1 MTITNLDWW
10 YDKQQYRFIQQLVRA
25 FSGFQYQ
32 TGYNGQGAP
41 QLLTVPCTLAE
52 TNRQVANIL
61 RNNSE
66 NTLLSAPRITIWQ
79 SGLTGRR
86 EDVQYP
92 GFVDTLQVV
101 ERGVDASTTPPHFT
115 TERGNA
121 YTVQRLMPRPFAM
134 DVQVDL
140 WTTNLDQRYQ
150 LLEQILTI
158 IYPSFDIQNSQN
170 AIDWTALTTVYVEDI
185 TLSSRNIPVGTEN
198 EIDIA
203 TIRLRVPIWLSPPAK
218 VKSQNIIQQIIS
230 NIFDADAAD
239 LTGYG
244 GATGS
249 RMARDITTPG
259 EHSIA
264 VDGGVIT
271 LLNSKASGIVDGTDN
286 RWIDLLNQY
295 GLFKPAQSR
304 IMLYYTDDFETGPF
318 VSGTIQLD
326 PEAANQLRWTI
337 DPDTIPDN
345 TLPAIDALID
355 PLRSVPG
362 GTLPTAPDGSH
373 NGQYFLIAS
382 DIGRSLA
389 WGTGFS
395 AAMNDIITCTAGV
408 WSVAFAS
415 RRTTTPQFRLNRYTN
430 RQLRWTGSD
439 WVMSIDARYAP
450 GFWRLR
456 L

>member
-1 MTITNLDWW
+1 MAITNLDYW
-10 YDKQQYRFIQQLVRA
+10 YNGQVRRMLEQLVRA

-32 TGYNGQGAP
+32 TGYNSQGAP
-41 QLLTVPCTLAE
+41 QLLTVPCTLAD

-66 NTLLSAPRITIWQ
+66 NTLLSAPRITLWLN
-79 SGLTGRR
+79 GLTGRR

-101 ERGVDASTTPPHFT
+101 ERGVDFTTTPPRYT
-115 TERGNA
+115 DQRGNA
-121 YTVQRLMPRPFAM
+121 YTVQRLMPRPFSM

-140 WTTNLDQRYQ
+140 WSTNLDQRFQ

-185 TLSSRNIPVGTEN
+185 TLSSRSIPVGTDN

-218 VKSQNIIQQIIS
+218 VKSQIIIEQIIS
-230 NIFDADAAD
+230 NIFDAGDVD
-239 LTGYG
+239 MSGYG
-244 GATGS
+244 GATGILL
-249 RMARDITTPG
+249 ARDITTPG

-264 VDGGVIT
+264 VDAGSIT
-271 LLNSKASGIVDGTDN
+271 LLSGKRSGGGDN
-286 RWIDLLNQY
+286 TWTNLFNQY
-295 GLFKPAQSR
+295 GLFRPALSR
-304 IMLYYTDDFETGPF
+304 ILLYYTDDFTTGPF
-318 VSGTIQLD
+318 VSGTLQRD
-326 PEAANQLRWTI
+326 PGAANKLLWTI
-337 DPDTIPDN
+337 DPDTLPES
-345 TLPAIDALID
+345 TLPPIDALID

-362 GTLPTAPDGSH
+362 GTLPAAPNGSYDGT
-373 NGQYFLIAS
+373 YFLIAS
-382 DIGRSLA
+382 DIQHSAA
-389 WGTGFS
+389 WGSGF
-395 AAMNDIITCTAGV
+395 AANMNDIITCQNGV

-415 RRTTTPQFRLNRYTN
+415 RNTPQPQFRLNRYTN
-430 RQLRWTGSD
+430 RQLRWTGAD
-439 WVMSIDARYAP
+439 WVMSIDATYEP
-450 GFWRLR
+450 GFWRLK